1 MPADVTCHIILPR
14 HPATSPATSAPAT
27 SPATSAPAVSVGSEV
42 ARPIIITLDGPN
54 YIPWSQAMSN
64 FLKGRK
70 LWRYVTGDIKAP
82 TQGAAETPT
91 EFIVRL
97 EEWDSKN
104 HQIITWIRNTSI
116 PSISLQFGRFDTAHT
131 IWDFLA
137 TRYTTADLA
146 CQYQLLT
153 SLCRQRQD
161 PGQSISAF
169 LPQIYS
175 IWDQLTP
182 FEPKWLCAGD
192 STLFATYRDQQ
203 RLILFLMGLSDIYE
217 PVRAS
222 LLHRIPLPTL
232 EQAISELLFEETH
245 LGLISSSHVDTA
257 LAAPVSKGRGSFGGS
272 RGPGHYKSDCPNNP
286 TCRYT
291 RPQSTAA
298 TVEVS
303 SSAST
308 PPTLIDVS
316 DLPALVQQILS
327 ASGNPST
334 ALSASS
340 VIFFLC
346 SPYIL
351 LILPLI
357 FFLKMLTFL
366 LLFLMMLSHDV
377 SPPLVYPVE
386 SPSTDP
392 APSVAPPTH
401 LPSDLPVRR
410 STRVREVPS
419 HLRDYHCFST
429 VLAQYEPRSYREQ
442 SKY

>member
-1 MPADVTCHIILPR
+1 MDR
-14 HPATSPATSAPAT
+14 
-27 SPATSAPAVSVGSEV
+27 SEV

-54 YIPWSQAMSN
+54 YIPWSQAMSSFSREEN
-64 FLKGRK
+64 FGVMLLVILRHR
-70 LWRYVTGDIKAP
+70 LRVQLRRLLSSLFDWR
-82 TQGAAETPT
+82 
-91 EFIVRL
+91 
-97 EEWDSKN
+97 EWDSKN

-116 PSISLQFGRFDTAHT
+116 PSISLQFGRFKHCPYHLG
-131 IWDFLA
+131 F
-137 TRYTTADLA
+137 
-146 CQYQLLT
+146 
-153 SLCRQRQD
+153 SSHQD

-182 FEPKWLCAGD
+182 SEPKWLCAGD

-232 EQAISELLFEETH
+232 EQAISELLSEETR

-257 LAAPVSKGRGSFGGS
+257 LAAPPLGIMSAPFVTPLIIACLPALFGFAS
-272 RGPGHYKSDCPNNP
+272 IVARKALVIISLIVP
-286 TCRYT
+286 TILPADIT

-340 VIFFLC
+340 DVDV
-346 SPYIL
+346 PTAL
-351 LILPLI
+351 LDGA
-357 FFLKMLTFL
+357 
-366 LLFLMMLSHDV
+366 SHDV

-401 LPSDLPVRR
+401 LPSDLPVCR
-410 STRVREVPS
+410 STRLRILESERES
-419 HLRDYHCFST
+419 RGLCGWIERR
-429 VLAQYEPRSYREQ
+429 LEREWVGRERLDL
-442 SKY
+442 